1 MNPPRHRQNTITKYS
16 ICESSMAGEVHE
28 KRENY
33 DLMTIIMMCLGN
45 SGDTESDILKLL
57 DVLFSEESAED
68 KKRIL
73 EKEFHIKMTKKLERE
88 MMQMCNYSNGVLER
102 GIERGM
108 ERGIE
113 QGIKTALE
121 DSIRNLMNSMNWTEE
136 QAMEALQ
143 IPKQQREQYRKNR
156 KVAL

>member
-1 MNPPRHRQNTITKYS
+1 
-16 ICESSMAGEVHE
+16 
-28 KRENY
+28 
-33 DLMTIIMMCLGN
+33 
-45 SGDTESDILKLL
+45 
-57 DVLFSEESAED
+57 
-68 KKRIL
+68 
-73 EKEFHIKMTKKLERE
+73 
-88 MMQMCNYSNGVLER
+88 MCNYSNGVLER